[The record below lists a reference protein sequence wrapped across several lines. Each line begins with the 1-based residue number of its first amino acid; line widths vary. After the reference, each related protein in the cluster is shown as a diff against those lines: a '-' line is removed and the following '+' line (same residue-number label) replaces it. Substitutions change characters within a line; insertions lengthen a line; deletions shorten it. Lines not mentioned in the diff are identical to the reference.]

1 MISPEQ
7 IPGTPP
13 KVNKNLLIVYLGI
26 GVSILSIIA
35 VVIIAV
41 TQLAPKT
48 YQTNGNKTTPSI
60 TATTVPTSTPI
71 IVNNKANIFLKIGVA
86 TNAAG
91 NIYQIA
97 PISLEQESVIN
108 SNNIIHLLS
117 WSKDNR
123 YLALSL
129 IQSNEEIL
137 AFWDNEAKQII
148 ETNLAYTSKSNYIWN
163 DEGNFIYL
171 TYPNTT
177 LNTTSIDLPEVT
189 LKTSKIDIKQE
200 IAQAYIS
207 PNLDKM
213 IYAIAADNSIVYLN
227 LETGKKVSL
236 NTLPLNLKDF
246 QGAFWIDT
254 DNFVFFAKNGI
265 FNFDTKLTQAQSLAT
280 LTSSEIDPLNSKKI
294 ILSANKANIY
304 FVHES
309 RLFKYSIN
317 TKITTEL
324 FDLTKELPFSSE
336 VELHVLPNEKYITL
350 TYKENTKLFNAT
362 KRTLQDLCDKY
373 CNEVVVEN

>member
-129 IQSNEEIL
+129 IQSNGEIL

-171 TYPNTT
+171 TYLNTT

-294 ILSANKANIY
+294 ILSANKGNIY

>member
-171 TYPNTT
+171 TYPSTT

-189 LKTSKIDIKQE
+189 LKTSRIDIKQE

>member
-71 IVNNKANIFLKIGVA
+71 IVNKKANIFLKIGVA

-129 IQSNEEIL
+129 IQSNGEIL